1 MSTDLQ
7 DKILQ
12 GQEHG
17 KNAVW
22 LVGLLILLQSSFCSV
37 GGAIRHKN
45 AAKISLAVVRAGM
58 CGTRKFYSN
67 KISFYAS
74 LDVKKEKSAQASN
87 GSPCKEGYVSS
98 DDHTEDNIHK
108 Q

>member
-22 LVGLLILLQSSFCSV
+22 SVGLYIYLQRSFCSV
-37 GGAIRHKN
+37 GGAIRKKN
-45 AAKISLAVVRAGM
+45 AAKISLAVIRANM
-58 CGTRKFYSN
+58 CGTKKIYTN
-67 KISFYAS
+67 KTSFYAS

-87 GSPCKEGYVSS
+87 SSPCKEGYVSS